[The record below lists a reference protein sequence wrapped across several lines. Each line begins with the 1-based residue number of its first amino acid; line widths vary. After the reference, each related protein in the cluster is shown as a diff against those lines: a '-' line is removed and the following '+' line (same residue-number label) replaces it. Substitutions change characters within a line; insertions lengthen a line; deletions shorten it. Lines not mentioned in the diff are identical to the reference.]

1 MKPQSKSFSRF
12 FRLVIA
18 CCVFL
23 GVALPAGIAHGSLK
37 SSEETE
43 SLIRNCVS
51 QSGHLAAMFL
61 IDESSS
67 LQKSDRSNLRVAAL
81 KAAVAALTFNI
92 NQKTVSGENYKIE
105 VAFAGFGKSYVK
117 ESSWFELSENQD
129 EKLNQIIN
137 SFEKRNTQ
145 RGTNYL
151 EGLINAQNVLNK
163 KAIDEKKIKKIA
175 VSPIGKVFG
184 VA

>member
-67 LQKSDRSNLRVAAL
+67 LRESDPSNLRVAAL

-92 NQKTVSGENYKIE
+92 NQKTTSGENYKIE
-105 VAFAGFGKSYVK
+105 F
-117 ESSWFELSENQD
+117 
-129 EKLNQIIN
+129 
-137 SFEKRNTQ
+137 Q
-145 RGTNYL
+145 RRSKY
-151 EGLINAQNVLNK
+151 
-163 KAIDEKKIKKIA
+163 
-175 VSPIGKVFG
+175 FF
-184 VA
+184 